1 MKQKLLASAMALAMV
16 LSLTPVTALAADGE
30 DTTLPEEEITVQTET
45 PVEEPVQPETETE
58 DAPAEEIPEAE
69 IEEPTELD
77 PPVETST
84 LPEIPVE
91 DPMEI
96 DVIPE
101 DNTVPEIADMTV
113 SIGDTI
119 YSTEDSGNIVVIAP
133 SDSQLSDFTVS
144 LTISDDAV
152 LTPTAPEPG
161 DLYVVS
167 STNTAATLQFNLS
180 LEHVDLDDSAYA
192 LSLTSTDGTTWN
204 GNFSYD
210 TILTADI
217 MAGFLED
224 QDIQLAENALG
235 NGSAA
240 RTILVNRDDTRVMAI
255 LCAADADTY
264 TVNYVVDS
272 DTTITWELPA
282 GIAMPLPEPTL
293 SANETLEGWYTD
305 EDRTVALSDNATVT
319 GNTTLYAKI
328 SDASDKT
335 FVDKLLAHEDVTI
348 SSMDDWNAFVA
359 NSSSVVSGQLVTL
372 GTNINCN
379 GATYTTLTFKG
390 NFDGGNFTI
399 SNASFN
405 SAAGRYYTSTE
416 DDIVCSGLFNSIGP
430 GQIIANLKLDNIT
443 AKSSTTYAG
452 VLAGLVD
459 GTSSNRALIQNIQVT
474 NSSATGRTAAGVVG
488 FVRNADVKFCSSRNC
503 TITGVANGGGIVGIN
518 NSVVSYCYSTCTPT
532 AFPSFLGGSTGGVVS
547 KKVRGGYAQYCW
559 STMTVVG
566 ASDSGGTDVGLLE
579 VSNATTED
587 DFVEAGYNAEGAE
600 YWELGEGTTTDFN
613 ASVDYTAFPA
623 NPNET

>member
-1 MKQKLLASAMALAMV
+1 MKKRTLSIL
-16 LSLTPVTALAADGE
+16 LSLCLAVTLVTPAVA
-30 DTTLPEEEITVQTET
+30 
-45 PVEEPVQPETETE
+45 
-58 DAPAEEIPEAE
+58 AEENG
-69 IEEPTELD
+69 
-77 PPVETST
+77 T
-84 LPEIPVE
+84 LPEI
-91 DPMEI
+91 
-96 DVIPE
+96 
-101 DNTVPEIADMTV
+101 AGMTV
-113 SIGDTI
+113 TSGGTT
-119 YSTEDSGNIVVIAP
+119 YSSTDGGNIIVKVP
-133 SDSQLSDFTVS
+133 SDSLLSSYTVTVTLSD
-144 LTISDDAV
+144 DGV
-152 LTPTAPEPG
+152 LSPTTPTAG

-167 STNTAATLQFNLS
+167 TDNTSATLQFNLS
-180 LEHVDLDDSAYA
+180 LDNVNLNTSTYA
-192 LSLTSTDGTTWN
+192 LSLTSTDGTTWTGGFN
-204 GNFSYD
+204 YD
-210 TILTADI
+210 TILTAGI
-217 MAGFLED
+217 MAGFLEG
-224 QDIQLAENALG
+224 QEIQLAEGALG
-235 NGSAA
+235 GDSAA
-240 RTILVNRDDTRVMAI
+240 RTILVNRDDTYAMAVI
-255 LCAADADTY
+255 CAPGVSTY
-264 TVNYVVDS
+264 TVNYVVDA

-282 GIAMPLPEPTL
+282 GIALPLPELTL
-293 SANETLEGWYTD
+293 STNETLEGWYTD

-328 SDASDKT
+328 SDSSDET
-335 FVDKLLAHEDVTI
+335 FVEQLLAHKNVTI
-348 SSMDDWNAFVA
+348 DSMDDWNAFVA

-372 GTNINCN
+372 GTDINCE

-390 NFDGGNFTI
+390 NFNGDNHTI

-405 SAAGRYYTSTE
+405 SAAGAYYTSSE

-587 DFVEAGYNAEGAE
+587 DFIEVGYNAEGAE

-613 ASVDYTAFPA
+613 ASVKYTAFPA
-623 NPNET
+623 NPNEM